1 MDRERKKSRG
11 GQNGGARTRLNETRL
26 LTLPSSIYLS
36 TSASVVPSSPPCSLL
51 FRATKLSY
59 ADILSDI
66 LGRGKLFR
74 RYSTAMN
81 FEHEAMHGEIRV
93 YGVSSRASVPFNLF
107 ATIVASK

>member
-1 MDRERKKSRG
+1 MKRDCS
-11 GQNGGARTRLNETRL
+11 
-26 LTLPSSIYLS
+26 PIYLS

-51 FRATKLSY
+51 FRATSY